1 MDLSEIRKLAEMFG
15 ELGLGKLELEEDGLR
30 IVLEAKSAPAPVYA
44 AAPAYAPAPA
54 AAPAATAP
62 APAAAPAPD
71 KNLRVMTSPIVGTVY
86 LTPQSGS
93 EPYVQ
98 IGDRVSRGDTL
109 CILESMK
116 MFNEL
121 GAEFSGTVAE
131 ICVENGQVVEYG
143 QRLFVL
149 RVEGEADA
157 T

>member
-1 MDLSEIRKLAEMFG
+1 MDLGKIRELAEMFREL
-15 ELGLGKLELEEDGLR
+15 ELGRLELEEDGLR
-30 IVLEAKSAPAPVYA
+30 VVLEAKSAPAPVHA
-44 AAPAYAPAPA
+44 AMPVYTPLP
-54 AAPAATAP
+54 AAPAAV
-62 APAAAPAPD
+62 PAASAPTPAAD
-71 KNLRVMTSPIVGTVY
+71 KNLRVITSPIVGTAY

-98 IGDRVSRGDTL
+98 VGDRVKRGDTL

-121 GAEFSGTVAE
+121 GAEMEGTVAE

-149 RVEGEADA
+149 RVEGESDA

>member
-1 MDLSEIRKLAEMFG
+1 MDLGKIRELAEMFREL
-15 ELGLGKLELEEDGLR
+15 ELGRLELEEDGLR
-30 IVLEAKSAPAPVYA
+30 VVLEAKSAPAPVHA
-44 AAPAYAPAPA
+44 AKPVYTPLPVAPA
-54 AAPAATAP
+54 AVPAASAP
-62 APAAAPAPD
+62 TPAAD
-71 KNLRVMTSPIVGTVY
+71 KNLRVITSPIVGTAY

-98 IGDRVSRGDTL
+98 VGDRVKRGDTL

-121 GAEFSGTVAE
+121 GAEMEGTVAE

-149 RVEGEADA
+149 RVEGESDA